1 MEFGSSSDASKV
13 VRFPAERRARPSVEL
28 VARLAPPRS
37 LVDTLIAE
45 RGEAPHDVQAGF
57 AREFAYQARAL
68 EAGHGCDEA
77 IIRLR
82 RLVDAHVAHATE
94 VCQAYQDAADR
105 MVSMEVEVEVA
116 RAERVPSPAL
126 RALLNVRAEVR
137 GRAIAARA
145 AADGAL
151 GAATALATYVREG
164 LGVMPVSDAEPRQLL
179 LFAANAS

>member
-13 VRFPAERRARPSVEL
+13 VRFPVERRARPSVEL

-68 EAGHGCDEA
+68 EAGHGRDEA

-82 RLVDAHVAHATE
+82 RLVDAHVAHAAE
-94 VCQAYQDAADR
+94 VCQTYQDAADR
-105 MVSMEVEVEVA
+105 MVSMEVEVA

-126 RALLNVRAEVR
+126 RALLSVRAEVR

-151 GAATALATYVREG
+151 GAAAALATYIREG
-164 LGVMPVSDAEPRQLL
+164 LGAMPVSEAEPRQLL
-179 LFAANAS
+179 LFAASAS